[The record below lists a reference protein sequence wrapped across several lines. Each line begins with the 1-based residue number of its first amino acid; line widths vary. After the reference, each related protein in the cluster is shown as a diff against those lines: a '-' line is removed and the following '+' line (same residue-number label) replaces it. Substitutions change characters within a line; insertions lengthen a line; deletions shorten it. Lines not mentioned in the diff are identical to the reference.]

1 MILDSLSM
9 KVFCG
14 THSYDF
20 ASKVAYYLNTPL
32 GKIEVGAYQDNEV
45 SVVIEENVR
54 NQNCVIIQNCCN
66 LNGKS
71 VNDSF
76 MEVLIIADAL
86 KRGSSNKVIVVMP
99 YFCYSRSDRKDYSRA
114 PISASVI
121 ARCLESVNIDRV
133 ITYDL
138 HAGQIAG
145 FFDNKCPLDNLYNE
159 IYFIKYINELIIT
172 ENSGNEIIIVAPDEG
187 GMKTATRIANKL
199 NCEVASIY
207 KQRERANEVATMK
220 LMGEVTNKIAIIVD
234 DMIDTAGT
242 ATKAAQTLREAGAQK
257 IYMIASHGLLS
268 GEAINRIR
276 DSAFEKVVVTNTITP
291 SQQVFNC
298 RNIDILDVSW
308 LCAEAI
314 LRQENGESLKEL
326 YTNRNIL
333 EEREIRLELI
343 RM

>member
-1 MILDSLSM
+1 M

-14 THSYDF
+14 THSKDF
-20 ASKVAYYLNTPL
+20 ATKVAFNLQIPL
-32 GKIEVGAYQDNEV
+32 GKIEVGAFRDNEV
-45 SVVIEENVR
+45 SVVIGENVR
-54 NQNCVIIQNCCN
+54 NQNCVVIQNCCN

-86 KRGSSNKVIVVMP
+86 KRGSANKVIVVMP
-99 YFCYSRSDRKDYSRA
+99 YYCYSRSDRKDYSRA

-121 ARCLESVNIDRV
+121 ANCLQSVNIDRV

-159 IYFIKYINELIIT
+159 IYFIKYINEIIIS
-172 ENSGNEIIIVAPDEG
+172 ESENEIIIVAPDEG

-207 KQRERANEVATMK
+207 KQREKANEVATMK
-220 LMGEVTNKIAIIVD
+220 LMGDVSNKIAIIVD

-242 ATKAAQTLREAGAQK
+242 ATKAATILKEAGAHK

-268 GEAINRIR
+268 GEAINRINR
-276 DSAFEKVVVTNTITP
+276 SSFEKVVITNTITP
-291 SQQVFNC
+291 SEQVFQC
-298 RNIDILDVSW
+298 RNIDVLDVSW

-326 YTNRNIL
+326 YNNQNIL
-333 EEREIRLELI
+333 IENSIELKTL
-343 RM
+343 

>member
-1 MILDSLSM
+1 M

-14 THSYDF
+14 THSKDF
-20 ASKVAYYLNTPL
+20 ATKVAFNLQIPL
-32 GKIEVGAYQDNEV
+32 GKIEVGAFKDNEV
-45 SVVIEENVR
+45 SVVIGENVR
-54 NQNCVIIQNCCN
+54 NQNCVVIQNCCN

-86 KRGSSNKVIVVMP
+86 KRGSANKVIVVMP
-99 YFCYSRSDRKDYSRA
+99 YYCYSRSDRKDYSRA

-121 ARCLESVNIDRV
+121 ANCLQSVNIDRV

-159 IYFIKYINELIIT
+159 IYFIKYINEIIIS
-172 ENSGNEIIIVAPDEG
+172 ESENEIIIVAPDEG

-207 KQRERANEVATMK
+207 KQREKANEVATMK
-220 LMGEVTNKIAIIVD
+220 LMGDVSNKIAIIVD

-242 ATKAAQTLREAGAQK
+242 ATKAATILKEAGAHK

-268 GEAINRIR
+268 GEAINRINR
-276 DSAFEKVVVTNTITP
+276 SSFEKVVITNTITP
-291 SQQVFNC
+291 SEQVFQC
-298 RNIDILDVSW
+298 RNIDVLDVSW

-326 YTNRNIL
+326 YSNKNIL
-333 EEREIRLELI
+333 EEKEIRLELV

>member
-1 MILDSLSM
+1 M

-14 THSYDF
+14 THSKDF
-20 ASKVAYYLNTPL
+20 ATKVAFNLQIPL
-32 GKIEVGAYQDNEV
+32 GKIEVGAFRDNEV
-45 SVVIEENVR
+45 SVVIGENVR
-54 NQNCVIIQNCCN
+54 NQNCVVIQNCCN

-86 KRGSSNKVIVVMP
+86 KRGSANKVIVVMP
-99 YFCYSRSDRKDYSRA
+99 YYCYSRSDRKDYSRA

-121 ARCLESVNIDRV
+121 ANCLQSVNIDRV

-159 IYFIKYINELIIT
+159 IYFIKYINEIIIS
-172 ENSGNEIIIVAPDEG
+172 ENENEIIIVAPDEG

-207 KQRERANEVATMK
+207 KQREKANEVATMK
-220 LMGEVTNKIAIIVD
+220 LMGDVSNKIAIIVD

-242 ATKAAQTLREAGAQK
+242 ATKAATILKEAGAHK

-268 GEAINRIR
+268 GEAINRINR
-276 DSAFEKVVVTNTITP
+276 SSFEKVVITNTITP
-291 SQQVFNC
+291 SEQVFQC
-298 RNIDILDVSW
+298 RNIDVLDVSW

-326 YTNRNIL
+326 YSNKNIL
-333 EEREIRLELI
+333 EEKEIRLELV

>member
-1 MILDSLSM
+1 M

-14 THSYDF
+14 THSKDF
-20 ASKVAYYLNTPL
+20 ATKVAFNLQIPL
-32 GKIEVGAYQDNEV
+32 GKIEVGAFRDNEV
-45 SVVIEENVR
+45 SVVIGENVR
-54 NQNCVIIQNCCN
+54 NQNCVVIQNCCN

-86 KRGSSNKVIVVMP
+86 KRGSANKVIVVMP
-99 YFCYSRSDRKDYSRA
+99 YYCYSRSDRKDYSRA

-121 ARCLESVNIDRV
+121 ANCLQSVNIDRV

-159 IYFIKYINELIIT
+159 IYFIKYINEIIIS
-172 ENSGNEIIIVAPDEG
+172 ESENEIIIVAPDEG

-207 KQRERANEVATMK
+207 KQREKANEVATMK
-220 LMGEVTNKIAIIVD
+220 LMGDVSNKIAIIVD

-242 ATKAAQTLREAGAQK
+242 ATKAATILKEAGAHK

-268 GEAINRIR
+268 GEAINRINR
-276 DSAFEKVVVTNTITP
+276 SSFEKVVITNTITP
-291 SQQVFNC
+291 SEQVFQC
-298 RNIDILDVSW
+298 RNIVVLDVSW

-326 YTNRNIL
+326 YSNKNIL
-333 EEREIRLELI
+333 EEKEIRLELV

>member
-1 MILDSLSM
+1 M

-14 THSYDF
+14 THSKDF
-20 ASKVAYYLNTPL
+20 ATKVAFNLQIPL
-32 GKIEVGAYQDNEV
+32 GKIEVGAFRDNEV
-45 SVVIEENVR
+45 SVVIGENVR
-54 NQNCVIIQNCCN
+54 NQNCVVIQNCCN

-86 KRGSSNKVIVVMP
+86 KRGSANKVIVVMP
-99 YFCYSRSDRKDYSRA
+99 YYCYSRSDRKDYSRA

-121 ARCLESVNIDRV
+121 ANCLQSVNIDRV

-159 IYFIKYINELIIT
+159 IYFIKYINEIIIS
-172 ENSGNEIIIVAPDEG
+172 ENENEIIIVAPDEG

-207 KQRERANEVATMK
+207 KQREKANEVATMK
-220 LMGEVTNKIAIIVD
+220 LMGDVSNKIAIIVD

-242 ATKAAQTLREAGAQK
+242 ATKAATILKEAGAHK

-268 GEAINRIR
+268 GEAINRINR
-276 DSAFEKVVVTNTITP
+276 SSFEKVVITNTITP
-291 SQQVFNC
+291 SEQVFQC
-298 RNIDILDVSW
+298 RNIVVLDVSW

-326 YTNRNIL
+326 YSNKNIL
-333 EEREIRLELI
+333 EEKEIRLELV

>member
-1 MILDSLSM
+1 M

-14 THSYDF
+14 THSKDF
-20 ASKVAYYLNTPL
+20 ATKVAFNLQIPL
-32 GKIEVGAYQDNEV
+32 GKIEVGAFKDNEV
-45 SVVIEENVR
+45 SVVIGENVR
-54 NQNCVIIQNCCN
+54 NQNCVVIQNCCN

-86 KRGSSNKVIVVMP
+86 KRGSANKVIVVMP
-99 YFCYSRSDRKDYSRA
+99 YYCYSRSDRKDYSRA

-121 ARCLESVNIDRV
+121 ANCLQSVNIDRV

-159 IYFIKYINELIIT
+159 IYFIKYINEIIIS
-172 ENSGNEIIIVAPDEG
+172 ENENEIIIVAPDEG

-207 KQRERANEVATMK
+207 KQREKANEVATMK
-220 LMGEVTNKIAIIVD
+220 LMGDVSNKIAIIVD

-242 ATKAAQTLREAGAQK
+242 ATKAATILKEAGAHK

-268 GEAINRIR
+268 GEAINRINR
-276 DSAFEKVVVTNTITP
+276 SSFEKVVITNTITP
-291 SQQVFNC
+291 SEQVFQC
-298 RNIDILDVSW
+298 RNIDVLDVSW

-326 YTNRNIL
+326 YSNKNIL
-333 EEREIRLELI
+333 EEKEIRLELV

>member
-1 MILDSLSM
+1 M

-14 THSYDF
+14 THSKDF
-20 ASKVAYYLNTPL
+20 ATKVAFNLQIPL
-32 GKIEVGAYQDNEV
+32 GKIEVGAFRDNEV
-45 SVVIEENVR
+45 SVVIGENVR
-54 NQNCVIIQNCCN
+54 NQNCVVIQNCCN

-86 KRGSSNKVIVVMP
+86 KRGSANKVIVVMP
-99 YFCYSRSDRKDYSRA
+99 YYCYSRSDRKDYSRA

-121 ARCLESVNIDRV
+121 ANCLQSVNIDRV

-159 IYFIKYINELIIT
+159 IYFIKYINEIIIS
-172 ENSGNEIIIVAPDEG
+172 ESENEIIIVAPDEG

-207 KQRERANEVATMK
+207 KQREKANEVATMK
-220 LMGEVTNKIAIIVD
+220 LMGDVSNKIAIIVD

-242 ATKAAQTLREAGAQK
+242 ATKAATILKEAGAHK

-268 GEAINRIR
+268 GEAINRINR
-276 DSAFEKVVVTNTITP
+276 SSFEKVVITNTITP
-291 SQQVFNC
+291 SEQVFQC
-298 RNIDILDVSW
+298 RNIDVLDVSW

-326 YTNRNIL
+326 YSNKNIL
-333 EEREIRLELI
+333 EEKEIRLELV